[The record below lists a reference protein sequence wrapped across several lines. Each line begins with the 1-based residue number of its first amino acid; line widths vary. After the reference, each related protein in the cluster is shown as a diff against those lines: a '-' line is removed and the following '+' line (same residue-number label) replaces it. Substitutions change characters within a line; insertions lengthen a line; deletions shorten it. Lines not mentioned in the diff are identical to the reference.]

1 MSPCSRTMN
10 SMFFASTHA
19 HFIKNIKTIVSRIG
33 QPWNLPLLHEQCT
46 FDNSFTIVCYIDMK
60 IRLLTMCFSCSMIL
74 EVIYIIMS
82 ETKRINI
89 YSIWSRAKLTTKWWD
104 ANFVSCVE
112 IVTWFIFSK
121 ILKWDSRRYF
131 QTTIRKFTS

>member
-1 MSPCSRTMN
+1 MN
-10 SMFFASTHA
+10 NA
-19 HFIKNIKTIVSRIG
+19 HLTIHLRSFVTLTWKT
-33 QPWNLPLLHEQCT
+33 
-46 FDNSFTIVCYIDMK
+46 
-60 IRLLTMCFSCSMIL
+60 RLLTMWFSCSMIL

-121 ILKWDSRRYF
+121 ILKWDNRRYF
-131 QTTIRKFTS
+131 QTTIRKFTSKHILWKIEKATILKIIKSIFYIEEKRLLKTSTYIAWY